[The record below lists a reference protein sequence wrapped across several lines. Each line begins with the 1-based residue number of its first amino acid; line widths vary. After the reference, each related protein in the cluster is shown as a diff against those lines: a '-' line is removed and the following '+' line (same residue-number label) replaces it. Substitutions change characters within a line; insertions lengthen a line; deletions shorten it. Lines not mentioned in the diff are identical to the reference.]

1 MNVVEQ
7 PANRDID
14 RVHKYNMLRG
24 LSHFLR
30 RSKIEPSY
38 TVDQLIKDLEPF
50 SNHYK
55 EFNLRNEALSF
66 YENRLDSIYQNEVN
80 LKEFRESL
88 NSQQKDELLDEFS
101 QIQLFTDDFY
111 TVQKWAHETKR
122 VLSTN
127 ETG

>member
-1 MNVVEQ
+1 MGMNVVEQ

-38 TVDQLIKDLEPF
+38 TVDKLIKDLEPF

-66 YENRLDSIYQNEVN
+66 YENRLESIYQNEVN
-80 LKEFRESL
+80 LKEFRESM
-88 NSQQKDELLDEFS
+88 N
-101 QIQLFTDDFY
+101 
-111 TVQKWAHETKR
+111 HM
-122 VLSTN
+122 
-127 ETG
+127 

>member
-1 MNVVEQ
+1 
-7 PANRDID
+7 
-14 RVHKYNMLRG
+14 MLRG

-88 NSQQKDELLDEFS
+88 NSQ
-101 QIQLFTDDFY
+101 
-111 TVQKWAHETKR
+111 
-122 VLSTN
+122 
-127 ETG
+127 

>member
-1 MNVVEQ
+1 MGMNVVEQ

-30 RSKIEPSY
+30 RSKLEPKY
-38 TVDQLIKDLEPF
+38 TVDALIKDLEPF
-50 SNHYK
+50 ANHYK

-66 YENRLDSIYQNEVN
+66 YESRLDSIYQNEVN
-80 LKEFRESL
+80 LKEFRASL
-88 NSQQKDELLDEFS
+88 NARQKEELLDEFS

-111 TVQKWAHETKR
+111 TVEKWAQETKR
-122 VLSTN
+122 ILSSN
-127 ETG
+127 